1 MRNKKKLTPEEEA
14 AIEKKADIAMVS
26 CFVFTGILV
35 LLLIILHSAYILS
48 FGVTL
53 LLAISIGVIGVFV
66 AFKIRDAV
74 LAPADEAKAN
84 RMMDKLRKERV
95 LNNNYGDETQIAK
108 SELASGNYP
117 KAYEM
122 AKIALRW
129 DEYDYEACVVAV
141 KAMLQMD
148 KISKKEL
155 LALGKK
161 IVTFNTGTDK
171 EKVELCISI
180 IERVGRLGDS
190 YTIEEFLS
198 HDKIGREYLQTKRN
212 QCNNDK
218 QKTTIAP
225 YVPKKDNKQN
235 NIQELARIKA
245 ASTKQKNKVS
255 DSDEYIYYCDG
266 QNGSTRLCYNTNNE
280 TITINGHCYKFS
292 DIISYSCSSYGGIQI
307 SAGSSQTKTNTG
319 DMVGR
324 TIVGGMVGGLAGAV
338 IGGATASKTTTTTP
352 PQYSA
357 TSYKITIF
365 VKGEKNKEE
374 IDLNNYDAE
383 EAKLQI
389 IPVLEMIKN
398 MK

>member
-1 MRNKKKLTPEEEA
+1 MRNKKKLTSEEEA

-26 CFVFTGILV
+26 CFIFIGIID
-35 LLLIILHSAYILS
+35 LLLIVLHSTYILN
-48 FGVTL
+48 FGLTF
-53 LLAISIGVIGVFV
+53 LLAISISAIGVVV

-74 LAPADEAKAN
+74 LAPADEAKVD
-84 RMMDKLRKERV
+84 RMMDRLKKERA
-95 LNNNYGDETQIAK
+95 LNNNYVEETQIAK
-108 SELASGNYP
+108 SELESGNYP

-122 AKIALRW
+122 AKIAMRW
-129 DEYDYEACVVAV
+129 DENDYEACVVAV

-171 EKVELCISI
+171 ERIELCIGI
-180 IERVGRLGDS
+180 LERVGRLGDS

-198 HDKIGREYLQTKRN
+198 LDKKGNEYLQNKRN
-212 QCNNDK
+212 QGNDNK

-225 YVPKKDNKQN
+225 YVPKNDNMQN
-235 NIQELARIKA
+235 NSQELARIKA
-245 ASTKQKNKVS
+245 VSAKQSNVS
-255 DSDEYIYYCDG
+255 SADEYIYYNDG

-307 SAGSSQTKTNTG
+307 SAGTSQTKTNTG
-319 DMVGR
+319 NMVGR
-324 TIVGGMVGGLAGAV
+324 AIVGGMVGGLAGAI
-338 IGGATASKTTTTTP
+338 IGGVTANKTITTTP

-357 TSYKITIF
+357 ISYKITIF

-383 EAKLQI
+383 EAKQQI
-389 IPVLEMIKN
+389 VPVLEMIKN
-398 MK
+398 LK

>member
-1 MRNKKKLTPEEEA
+1 MENKKKLTPEEEA
-14 AIEKKADIAMVS
+14 TIEKKADIAMVS
-26 CFVFTGILV
+26 CFIFIGIIGIIIV
-35 LLLIILHSAYILS
+35 ILHSTYVLS
-48 FGVTL
+48 FGVAL
-53 LLAISIGVIGVFV
+53 LLAISIGAIGVV
-66 AFKIRDAV
+66 IAFKIRDAV
-74 LAPADEAKAN
+74 LAPTDEAKAD
-84 RMMDKLRKERV
+84 RMMDRLRKERA
-95 LNNNYGDETQIAK
+95 LNNKNGEETQIAK
-108 SELASGNYP
+108 SELESGNYP

-129 DEYDYEACVVAV
+129 DGNDYEACVVAV

-161 IVTFNTGTDK
+161 LVTLNTGTDN
-171 EKVELCISI
+171 EKVELCIGI
-180 IERVGRLGDS
+180 LERVGRLGDS

-198 HDKIGREYLQTKRN
+198 HDKKGHEYLQTKRN
-212 QCNNDK
+212 QSNNDK
-218 QKTTIAP
+218 QETTIAP

-235 NIQELARIKA
+235 NSQELARIKA
-245 ASTKQKNKVS
+245 ESAKQKNKVS

-266 QNGSTRLCYNTNNE
+266 QNGSTRLSYNTNNE
-280 TITINGHCYKFS
+280 TITINGLRYNFS
-292 DIISYSCSSYGGIQI
+292 DIISYSCSCYGGIQI
-307 SAGSSQTKTNTG
+307 SAGSSQTKTNTRN
-319 DMVGR
+319 MVGR

>member
-1 MRNKKKLTPEEEA
+1 MRNKKKLTSEEEA

-26 CFVFTGILV
+26 CFIFIGIID
-35 LLLIILHSAYILS
+35 LLLIVLHSTYILN
-48 FGVTL
+48 FGLTF
-53 LLAISIGVIGVFV
+53 LLAISISAIGVVV

-74 LAPADEAKAN
+74 LAPADEAKVD
-84 RMMDKLRKERV
+84 RMMDRLKKERA
-95 LNNNYGDETQIAK
+95 LNNNYVEETQIAK
-108 SELASGNYP
+108 SELESGNYP

-122 AKIALRW
+122 AKIAMRW
-129 DEYDYEACVVAV
+129 DENDYEACVVAV

-148 KISKKEL
+148 KISKNEL

-171 EKVELCISI
+171 EKIELCIGI
-180 IERVGRLGDS
+180 LERVGRLGDS

-198 HDKIGREYLQTKRN
+198 LDKKGNEYLQNKRN
-212 QCNNDK
+212 QGNDNK

-225 YVPKKDNKQN
+225 YVPKKDNMQN
-235 NIQELARIKA
+235 NSQELARIKA
-245 ASTKQKNKVS
+245 VSAKQSNVS
-255 DSDEYIYYCDG
+255 SADEYIYYNDG

-307 SAGSSQTKTNTG
+307 SAGTSQTKTNTG
-319 DMVGR
+319 NMVGR
-324 TIVGGMVGGLAGAV
+324 AIVGGMVGGLAGAI
-338 IGGATASKTTTTTP
+338 IGGVTANKTITTTP

-357 TSYKITIF
+357 ISYKITIF

-383 EAKLQI
+383 EAKQQI
-389 IPVLEMIKN
+389 VPVLEMIKN
-398 MK
+398 LK